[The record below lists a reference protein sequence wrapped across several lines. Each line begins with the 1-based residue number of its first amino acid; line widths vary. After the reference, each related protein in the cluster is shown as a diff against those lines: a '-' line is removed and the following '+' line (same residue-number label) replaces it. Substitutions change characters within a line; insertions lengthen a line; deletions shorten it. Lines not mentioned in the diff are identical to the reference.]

1 MRKVMTVLIIIM
13 LFVSFRYYCDYKKLS
28 KDNDILIEKKKDY
41 LVMSNQIE
49 KYSEYEKAYSLVID
63 DGLSLEEKLKDLEKD
78 ISVKSERVSYYKNS
92 IDNLNNKM
100 K

>member
-1 MRKVMTVLIIIM
+1 MTVLIIIM

-63 DGLSLEEKLKDLEKD
+63 DGSSLEEKLKDLEKD

>member
-63 DGLSLEEKLKDLEKD
+63 DGSSLEEKLKDLEKD